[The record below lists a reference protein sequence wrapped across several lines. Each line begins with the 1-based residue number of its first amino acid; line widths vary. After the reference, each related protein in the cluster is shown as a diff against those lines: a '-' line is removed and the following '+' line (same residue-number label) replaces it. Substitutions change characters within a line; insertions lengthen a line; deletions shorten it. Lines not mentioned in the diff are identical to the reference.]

1 MFIEK
6 TNRAQYTSRC
16 YKPEMAEPQL
26 LPCRQEHLKKK
37 SRDAARCR
45 RGQQND
51 EYSELASQL
60 PFSAKESSQLDRLSV
75 MRLANSF
82 IKIKHFLRDAAG
94 KDLPYLDDTYDSQV
108 LENELTRALDGFVF
122 VIGDDGQFLY
132 ISDNV
137 SQYLGLMPVEV
148 TGNSFYKFIHPC
160 DHEEVAKQLGGK
172 IPLEDMEIFDGLFCS
187 DSIFLMSNNLKGGS
201 SQHDDIGSQPYRS
214 FFVRMKSTLTSRGK
228 SVNLKASTYRVVHCM
243 GCLKL
248 WSPSN
253 ASDSKKCQPF
263 CFVGIGVPLM
273 FSPTFEVPLDRCT
286 FTSHHALD
294 LKFLYCEEGIQD
306 ILGYSASDV
315 IGQSL
320 YNFHHGVDNDI
331 LTQCHKTLLTK
342 GQSVSG
348 YYRILAKYGGWV
360 WVQTKASIVYASK
373 TCQPQFVLCIHY
385 AISDVQKGEV
395 VVSLDQVRRVIEHQD
410 SPTNS
415 PNGKGKYDGVV
426 EKLVSNHHVI
436 APGGTI
442 NLLSKSFDNKSG
454 GQNDIDAG
462 YASPIAL
469 SVHED
474 DDVTYDRSPDSQR
487 YRDADSGCGD
497 QSPPATD
504 QLDSDIDMNPD
515 HFAPFIPPPVGD
527 SEIFADCMA
536 MGSMDESLE
545 DSNLMWNNESW
556 EIYDTD
562 ADMRVDDTADM
573 KRNLSTPKFYPH
585 EDDLPILNS
594 SEVEMSTP
602 ITNMPLLQGNEIW
615 FALDQGRE
623 VTA

>member
-1 MFIEK
+1 MGSK
-6 TNRAQYTSRC
+6 YYTG
-16 YKPEMAEPQL
+16 
-26 LPCRQEHLKKK
+26 QEHLKKK

-51 EYSELASQL
+51 EYSELAGQL

-82 IKIKHFLRDAAG
+82 IKIKHFLKDVAG
-94 KDLPYLDDTYDSQV
+94 EDLFYLNRSNTYNSQV
-108 LENELTRALDGFVF
+108 LENKLTQALDGFVF
-122 VIGDDGQFLY
+122 VIGDDGQFLFV
-132 ISDNV
+132 SDNV
-137 SQYLGLMPVEV
+137 SQYLGLLPVEV

-201 SQHDDIGSQPYRS
+201 SQDNDIGQQPYRS

-253 ASDSKKCQPF
+253 GSTSSKKFQPY

-294 LKFLYCEEGIQD
+294 MKFIYCEDGIQD

-315 IGQSL
+315 VGQSL
-320 YNFHHGVDNDI
+320 YSFHHGVDNEV
-331 LTQCHKTLLTK
+331 LTECHKTLLTK

-348 YYRILAKYGGWV
+348 YYRLLAKYGGWV

-385 AISDVQKGEV
+385 AISDIQRGEAV
-395 VVSLDQVRRVIEHQD
+395 LSLDQLRRIKEHQD

-415 PNGKGKYDGVV
+415 PSGKGDYG
-426 EKLVSNHHVI
+426 HVI
-436 APGGTI
+436 KKLISNNHVVTSGTTL
-442 NLLSKSFDNKSG
+442 NLAEMSDKTSG
-454 GQNDIDAG
+454 GHTDFDAG
-462 YASPIAL
+462 YISPIAL
-469 SVHED
+469 SIHED
-474 DDVTYDRSPDSQR
+474 EDMIGACTPDSQLSK
-487 YRDADSGCGD
+487 DIDSGCED
-497 QSPPATD
+497 ISPSATD
-504 QLDSDIDMNPD
+504 LYDNEVDMNPERC
-515 HFAPFIPPPVGD
+515 APFIPPPFVDSPIFSECMEMGASLDETLGD
-527 SEIFADCMA
+527 GD
-536 MGSMDESLE
+536 
-545 DSNLMWNNESW
+545 LMWSNESW
-556 EIYDTD
+556 EIYDAEPD
-562 ADMRVDDTADM
+562 IRGVKEQDI
-573 KRNLSTPKFYPH
+573 KRNLSTPKFYPP

-594 SEVEMSTP
+594 NEIEMSTP
-602 ITNMPLLQGNEIW
+602 ISNLPLLQGNEIW

-623 VTA
+623 VAV